1 MKVKEVID
9 QIISACSVPRMAKT
23 CDQLIAGDWDCEVT
37 GIATTFMA
45 TVDVV
50 RAAIDQGI
58 NLIVTHEPTYFTHHD
73 KTGWLQEDEVYRRKQ
88 RLIDQNGINIW
99 RFHDHMHRTQ
109 PDLIF
114 AGIEKE
120 LGWEAYTDS
129 TGLNCYHLPKTTV
142 AELSAFLQERL
153 DVKIVQI
160 VGSAD
165 DPVERL
171 AFLAG
176 GGSLGLGRD
185 EMPME
190 LMRTA
195 NLDAIVCG
203 EILEWTL
210 AAYVRDAHQ
219 LGLRK
224 SLIILGHDRTEEVG
238 MKHLVPW
245 LQDLMPDVPVQFIE
259 SGEPF
264 DYLNFKP

>member
-1 MKVKEVID
+1 M
-9 QIISACSVPRMAKT
+9 
-23 CDQLIAGDWDCEVT
+23 G
-37 GIATTFMA
+37 
-45 TVDVV
+45 
-50 RAAIDQGI
+50 
-58 NLIVTHEPTYFTHHD
+58 
-73 KTGWLQEDEVYRRKQ
+73 
-88 RLIDQNGINIW
+88 
-99 RFHDHMHRTQ
+99 
-109 PDLIF
+109 
-114 AGIEKE
+114 
-120 LGWEAYTDS
+120 
-129 TGLNCYHLPKTTV
+129 
-142 AELSAFLQERL
+142 ELSAFLQERL

-165 DPVERL
+165 DPAERV

-190 LMRTA
+190 LVRTA

-210 AAYVRDAHQ
+210 AAYVRDAYQ

-245 LQDLMPDVPVQFIE
+245 LQDLLPGVPVRFIE

-264 DYLNFKP
+264 DYLGCV